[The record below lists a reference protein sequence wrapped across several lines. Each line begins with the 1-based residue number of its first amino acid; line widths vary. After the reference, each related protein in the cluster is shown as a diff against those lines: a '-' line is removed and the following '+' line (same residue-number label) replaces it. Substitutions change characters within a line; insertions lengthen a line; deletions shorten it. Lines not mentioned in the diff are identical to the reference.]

1 MLEAAVVLC
10 IGLLKKCCTQGSRD
24 AKSCYRSPCKQI
36 LALFGIAIALHS
48 GSDLFT
54 ATVDYQCI
62 DTITGRE
69 VHIMLANTQVNLR
82 TDTDARAHTQARIHI
97 HIHIHLHIHIHVHLH
112 LHFHLHV
119 HLHIHIHMHLHVHV
133 HKHIH
138 LN

>member
-82 TDTDARAHTQARIHI
+82 TDTDARAHT
-97 HIHIHLHIHIHVHLH
+97 
-112 LHFHLHV
+112 
-119 HLHIHIHMHLHVHV
+119 
-133 HKHIH
+133 HKHAYIYTYIYIFIYIFMYIYIYIFTYMYIYIYIYICIYMYMYI
-138 LN
+138 NIYI